1 MNKDLNMPKSFIHHI
16 KQSIMI
22 FLNIIFKINVEY
34 LLLYLNN
41 SKLSNY
47 M

>member
-34 LLLYLNN
+34 LHYLNN

>member
-16 KQSIMI
+16 KQYYD
-22 FLNIIFKINVEY
+22 FLKYFLKINVDY
-34 LLLYLNN
+34 LHYLNN